1 LKDWMSLEEFFKI
14 STSAFANHW
23 FYMNTIYGYEL
34 NILETYIELSE
45 LSSEEQLYE
54 IVKENL
60 YKFDL
65 DRETF
70 PVNLNFDKSVT
81 LNYENDLFAEYLN
94 DYIVLGHYFIYED
107 ASYEIIYETEI
118 KELSASKFI
127 NWTVFEMPCKEDGEQ
142 ILECLGTGKAIE
154 EKTFALLKKG
164 NEIIVI
170 SESIRAPFE
179 FDDELSEDQEEILKK
194 ICSSIYGELS
204 K

>member
-1 LKDWMSLEEFFKI
+1 MSLEEFFKI

-70 PVNLNFDKSVT
+70 PVDLNFDKSVT

-94 DYIVLGHYFIYED
+94 DYIVLGHHFIYED
-107 ASYEIIYETEI
+107 VSYEIIYETEI
-118 KELSASKFI
+118 KELIGDSTYFYDSTGSSVGRTSSIGNSNYYYDSTGSASGRSSTTGSS
-127 NWTVFEMPCKEDGEQ
+127 NYYYDSTGSA
-142 ILECLGTGKAIE
+142 LGRSSTFGGSTYYYDSTG
-154 EKTFALLKKG
+154 
-164 NEIIVI
+164 
-170 SESIRAPFE
+170 
-179 FDDELSEDQEEILKK
+179 
-194 ICSSIYGELS
+194 SSIGRS
-204 K
+204 TSFDW

>member
-1 LKDWMSLEEFFKI
+1 MSLEEFFKI

-70 PVNLNFDKSVT
+70 PVDFNFDKSVT

-94 DYIVLGHYFIYED
+94 DYIVLGHHFIYED
-107 ASYEIIYETEI
+107 VSYEIIYETEI
-118 KELSASKFI
+118 KELIGDSTYFYDSTGSSVGRTSSIGNSNYYYDSTGSASGRSSTTGSS
-127 NWTVFEMPCKEDGEQ
+127 NYYYDSTGSA
-142 ILECLGTGKAIE
+142 LGRSSTFGGSTYYYDSTG
-154 EKTFALLKKG
+154 
-164 NEIIVI
+164 
-170 SESIRAPFE
+170 
-179 FDDELSEDQEEILKK
+179 
-194 ICSSIYGELS
+194 SSIGRS
-204 K
+204 TSFDW